1 MAVKRIYLR
10 AGDPRVLIYRNQ
22 NIACFVYFCL
32 FSNVLDILINNWLM
46 KDWRFVNIQELVNIF
61 LTCELLCW
69 QRNVK
74 ETIEVKNKQTIVQD
88 KKSSTWV
95 RKKSIQIQNV
105 YYLHPIPSFIRR
117 WVWSSLISRSFQD
130 FFFNFSVGTSL
141 QKSRLKS
148 VKLPSLKVICWKPA
162 SRKFVSVGQD
172 LIPSDATQTFS
183 KIFDFVLALD
193 VSTLNL
199 V

>member
-10 AGDPRVLIYRNQ
+10 AGDPRVLFYRNQ

-46 KDWRFVNIQELVNIF
+46 KDWRFVNIQELVNVF
-61 LTCELLCW
+61 LTRELLCW
-69 QRNVK
+69 QCNVK

-117 WVWSSLISRSFQD
+117 WVWSSLISRSFRD
-130 FFFNFSVGTSL
+130 FFFQFFSWD
-141 QKSRLKS
+141 QFAK
-148 VKLPSLKVICWKPA
+148 IC
-162 SRKFVSVGQD
+162 QH
-172 LIPSDATQTFS
+172 
-183 KIFDFVLALD
+183 AL
-193 VSTLNL
+193 NQ
-199 V
+199 

>member
-32 FSNVLDILINNWLM
+32 FSNVLDTLINNWLM

-88 KKSSTWV
+88 KK
-95 RKKSIQIQNV
+95 
-105 YYLHPIPSFIRR
+105 
-117 WVWSSLISRSFQD
+117 
-130 FFFNFSVGTSL
+130 
-141 QKSRLKS
+141 
-148 VKLPSLKVICWKPA
+148 
-162 SRKFVSVGQD
+162 
-172 LIPSDATQTFS
+172 
-183 KIFDFVLALD
+183 IFDMG
-193 VSTLNL
+193 
-199 V
+199 

>member
-10 AGDPRVLIYRNQ
+10 AGDPRVLFYWNQ

-88 KKSSTWV
+88 KKNLRHGLEKNRYRYKTYIIYTLFQVLSGDGSDPHILV
-95 RKKSIQIQNV
+95 D
-105 YYLHPIPSFIRR
+105 PSRI
-117 WVWSSLISRSFQD
+117 
-130 FFFNFSVGTSL
+130 FFFQFFQLGPVC
-141 QKSRLKS
+141 K
-148 VKLPSLKVICWKPA
+148 
-162 SRKFVSVGQD
+162 
-172 LIPSDATQTFS
+172 
-183 KIFDFVLALD
+183 
-193 VSTLNL
+193 NL
-199 V
+199 SNTP

>member
-10 AGDPRVLIYRNQ
+10 AGDPRVLFYWNQ

-46 KDWRFVNIQELVNIF
+46 KDWRFVIIQELVNIF

-88 KKSSTWV
+88 KK
-95 RKKSIQIQNV
+95 
-105 YYLHPIPSFIRR
+105 
-117 WVWSSLISRSFQD
+117 
-130 FFFNFSVGTSL
+130 
-141 QKSRLKS
+141 
-148 VKLPSLKVICWKPA
+148 
-162 SRKFVSVGQD
+162 
-172 LIPSDATQTFS
+172 
-183 KIFDFVLALD
+183 IFDMGWKKIDTDTKRILFTSYSKFYQEMGLIL
-193 VSTLNL
+193 TY
-199 V
+199 

>member
-10 AGDPRVLIYRNQ
+10 AGDPRVLFYRNQ

-61 LTCELLCW
+61 LTYELLCW

-88 KKSSTWV
+88 KK
-95 RKKSIQIQNV
+95 
-105 YYLHPIPSFIRR
+105 
-117 WVWSSLISRSFQD
+117 
-130 FFFNFSVGTSL
+130 
-141 QKSRLKS
+141 
-148 VKLPSLKVICWKPA
+148 
-162 SRKFVSVGQD
+162 
-172 LIPSDATQTFS
+172 
-183 KIFDFVLALD
+183 IFDMG
-193 VSTLNL
+193 
-199 V
+199 

>member
-10 AGDPRVLIYRNQ
+10 AGDPRVLFYPNQ

-46 KDWRFVNIQELVNIF
+46 KDWRFVIIQELVNIF

-88 KKSSTWV
+88 KK
-95 RKKSIQIQNV
+95 
-105 YYLHPIPSFIRR
+105 
-117 WVWSSLISRSFQD
+117 
-130 FFFNFSVGTSL
+130 
-141 QKSRLKS
+141 
-148 VKLPSLKVICWKPA
+148 
-162 SRKFVSVGQD
+162 
-172 LIPSDATQTFS
+172 
-183 KIFDFVLALD
+183 IFDMGWKKIDTDTKRILFTPYSKFYQEMGLIL
-193 VSTLNL
+193 TY
-199 V
+199 